1 MQVEDKMIIE
11 WDVAIPMD
19 DGVTL
24 RADVFR
30 PLGEAKVPVLL
41 SYGPYGKGLSF
52 QEGYPTAWQIMAEQH
67 PDALEGSS
75 NRYQNWETADPEKW
89 VPHGYALIRIDS
101 RGAGRSPGYLD
112 PHAPREID
120 DIEQCIQWVSDQPWS
135 NGKVGMSGISYY
147 ASNQWRTAARRPPAL
162 AAICVWEG
170 YNDRYRDATR
180 HGGILC
186 SFSRNW
192 AEMQV
197 KTVQH
202 GRGERGARS
211 PLTGE
216 LVAGPETIPE
226 EALAAN
232 RANIW
237 PEFQRQMLDGPLYQ
251 DRSASLHDIDVPLLS
266 CGNWGGQG
274 LHLRG
279 NVEGFLQAGSQQKW
293 LEMHGGT
300 HWAVYYTDYAVALQR
315 EFFDHF
321 LKGIDNGWDKQ
332 KPVRLQVR
340 HIDGFRE
347 RFESEWPIPRT
358 EWTKLYLH
366 PDGTLKD
373 SPAKDEAEVAYAP
386 LENGHRFLSEPFT
399 EETEITGPSAAK
411 LFLSSDSEDAD
422 VFLVLH
428 LIDPNGE
435 EVTFQGALDP
445 HTPLAQGWLRA
456 SHRALDPARSLPYR
470 PYHTHADAQPLRS
483 GQRVELDVEILPTSI
498 VVPAGYRLGLSV
510 LGKDYEHAGEGA
522 SLSNMKNVMRGCGPF
537 LHDDPDDRPASVFG
551 GTCRLHFG
559 KDAAPYVLLPRIP
572 KA

>member
-52 QEGYPTAWQIMAEQH
+52 QEGYPSAWQIMAEQH

-147 ASNQWRTAARRPPAL
+147 ASNQWRAAVRRPPAL

-211 PLTGE
+211 PITGE

-226 EALAAN
+226 DTLAAN

-237 PEFQRQMLDGPLYQ
+237 PEFQRERLDGSLYK
-251 DRSASLHDIDVPLLS
+251 DRSANLRDIDLPLLS

-300 HWAVYYTDYAVALQR
+300 H
-315 EFFDHF
+315 
-321 LKGIDNGWDKQ
+321 
-332 KPVRLQVR
+332 
-340 HIDGFRE
+340 
-347 RFESEWPIPRT
+347 
-358 EWTKLYLH
+358 
-366 PDGTLKD
+366 
-373 SPAKDEAEVAYAP
+373 
-386 LENGHRFLSEPFT
+386 
-399 EETEITGPSAAK
+399 
-411 LFLSSDSEDAD
+411 
-422 VFLVLH
+422 
-428 LIDPNGE
+428 
-435 EVTFQGALDP
+435 
-445 HTPLAQGWLRA
+445 
-456 SHRALDPARSLPYR
+456 
-470 PYHTHADAQPLRS
+470 
-483 GQRVELDVEILPTSI
+483 
-498 VVPAGYRLGLSV
+498 
-510 LGKDYEHAGEGA
+510 
-522 SLSNMKNVMRGCGPF
+522 
-537 LHDDPDDRPASVFG
+537 
-551 GTCRLHFG
+551 
-559 KDAAPYVLLPRIP
+559 
-572 KA
+572 